1 MHHHSVSAY
10 VLVSQD
16 ESRRLFKVRGMM
28 GAGADAREV
37 DASLAD
43 DEASLHAQVRV
54 DLGPSED
61 VGVQWITSGVVI
73 QVTPPPTTQ
82 PELEAAPV
90 DYVFNLVQ
98 ERLRYGRSL

>member
-1 MHHHSVSAY
+1 MHNHAVSAY
-10 VLVSQD
+10 VLVS
-16 ESRRLFKVRGMM
+16 EHASRRLFKVQGMM
-28 GAGADAREV
+28 GAGADAREI

-61 VGVQWITSGVVI
+61 VGIQWIASGVVI
-73 QVTPPPTTQ
+73 QVMPPPTTQ
-82 PELEAAPV
+82 PGLEPAPV